1 MSKIISLKAR
11 EILDSR
17 GNPTVEVDCLLET
30 GVLGRL
36 SVPSGASTGVHEALE
51 LRDKDA
57 KRYGGKGVLKAVNN
71 VNTSIAKAVVGM
83 ESSEQRTID
92 KTLIE
97 LDGTPNKSKLGANAC
112 VGVSLVVALAS
123 AEELGLPLYRWLG
136 GAGANILPVPML
148 NVING
153 GVHADSNLDIQEFM
167 IVPAGAPNFKE
178 AIRMA
183 AEIFQT
189 LKKLLHKEKY
199 ATSVGDEGGFAP
211 CLKSNKEACEFIVKA
226 INESGYKPGKD
237 VYLALDCAASNFY
250 NDGKYVIEGKK
261 FSGNDVIKF
270 YEEWIGKFP
279 IASIEDGF
287 AEDDWDSWIKFTEKL
302 GRKILIIGDDLYVT
316 NIKRLEQGISKGASN
331 AILIK
336 TNQIGTL
343 SETLNTIE
351 LAKHVGYK
359 SIISHR
365 SGETASTFISHLV
378 VGTGVGLIKSG
389 SACRSER
396 IEKWNELIRIEDEL
410 GESGRYMG
418 LGMFKY
424 KNHTVWLD

>member
-36 SVPSGASTGVHEALE
+36 SVPSGASTGIHEALE

-83 ESSEQRTID
+83 DSSEQRAID

-136 GAGANILPVPML
+136 GVGANILPVPML

-226 INESGYKPGKD
+226 ISESGYKPGKD
-237 VYLALDCAASNFY
+237 VYLALDSAASNFY
-250 NDGKYVIEGKK
+250 QDGKYVIEGKK
-261 FSGNDVIKF
+261 FSGNDLIKF
-270 YEEWIGKFP
+270 YEEWSGKFP

-359 SIISHR
+359 SVISHR